1 MIFVTIGVCLFYILA
16 CVGLGSLLLRCLHV
30 RSQNQVMTASLAK
43 LSTAFLLGQ
52 GGLAVVWLAIALS
65 ALFSPQVVAA
75 VSLLSIL
82 GGAWLAWPSFCS
94 GIRSLWSG
102 LSGLK
107 REPWIWKLVAFAT
120 LILILVEG
128 VGALVMPP
136 IGDAEAFYMAISK
149 VIADSHRLIP
159 LRGYEQISQIGF
171 QGELHYAALMSLGSP
186 EAAKLF
192 VWPTSLALTLMLL
205 AIGSQVGLKQR
216 GQWIMLAILFTSTAF
231 IYVIPDGKVDLF
243 GAAMGI
249 AAFYW
254 ALRSGELHGTIALRL
269 AGLFSG
275 LAVVAKFSNL
285 VALVPAVLFLII
297 WQRISSHQDK
307 NARKRINSMM
317 TAALSFCFWMLPAI
331 IPHLFKNAL
340 LFSQPLAPF
349 IAMPGQAWLDQ
360 TWFSPEVTRR
370 IVMTYPLAL
379 VLGQYPMQYG
389 NLSPLLL
396 AFAPLAMKLPQSYL
410 TMNSQLVRLTIAAL
424 LGVILWVIVRPS
436 IIAPRYILAT
446 LLAFMPLAACGAGFV
461 AETEATPR
469 WLSIGILICLFATIG
484 TVALP
489 RISAVAKPFR
499 SFVAGQAVTCS
510 PVDARCRAINIVNQY
525 AEPGDRVYLGTWYRY
540 WLRPD
545 LLQCI
550 SNRDDIAAPGLET
563 TEAQWT
569 YLYER
574 GFRYLIYERGYP
586 FGTSSASMADVLNA
600 AQAPPWLVVTPLL
613 IQDDY
618 VALRLESRDPSRLS
632 LITCRQVQGPAWDVV
647 KR

>member
-1 MIFVTIGVCLFYILA
+1 MILVTIGVCLFYILA
-16 CVGLGSLLLRCLHV
+16 CLGLGSLLLRCLHV
-30 RSQNQVMTASLAK
+30 RSQNQVMAASLAK

-52 GGLAVVWLAIALS
+52 GGLAVVWLALALS
-65 ALFSPQVVAA
+65 AIFSPQVVTAI
-75 VSLLSIL
+75 SLLSIL
-82 GGAWLAWPSFCS
+82 GGARLAWPSFYT

-102 LSGLK
+102 LSDLK
-107 REPWIWKLVAFAT
+107 RETWIWRLVAFAT
-120 LILILVEG
+120 LSLILVEG

-159 LRGYEQISQIGF
+159 LSGYEQISQIGL
-171 QGELHYAALMSLGSP
+171 QGELHYAALMSLVNP

-205 AIGSQVGLKQR
+205 AIGSQVGIKKR

-254 ALRSGELHGTIALRL
+254 ALRSGESHDTIALRL
-269 AGLFSG
+269 AGLFGG

-285 VALVPAVLFLII
+285 VALVPSVLFLIV
-297 WQRISSHQDK
+297 WQRISSHRDET
-307 NARKRINSMM
+307 ARKRIISMT

-360 TWFSPEVTRR
+360 IWFSPEVTRR

-379 VLGQYPMQYG
+379 VFGQYPMQYG

-424 LGVILWVIVRPS
+424 LGVILWVILRPS

-446 LLAFMPLAACGAGFV
+446 LLAFIPLAACGAGYV
-461 AETEATPR
+461 VEMESTPR

-489 RISAVAKPFR
+489 RISAVAKPLRAFA
-499 SFVAGQAVTCS
+499 AGQAVTCN
-510 PVDARCRAINIVNQY
+510 PMDARCRAINLVNQR
-525 AEPGDRVYLGTWYRY
+525 AMPGDRVYLGTWYRY

-550 SNRDDIAAPGLET
+550 SNRDDMTTPGLGNA
-563 TEAQWT
+563 EAQWT
-569 YLYER
+569 HLYER
-574 GFRYLIYERGYP
+574 GFRYLIYERRYP
-586 FGTSSASMADVLNA
+586 YGTSNSSMADVLDA
-600 AQAPPWLVVTPLL
+600 SQAPAWLAITPLL

-618 VALRLESRDPSRLS
+618 VALHLESRDPSRLP
-632 LITCRQVQGPAWDVV
+632 LMTCRQVQGPAWDVV